1 MFAVDFV
8 YCLCLDLKRAALYT
22 SEVLFIVSNFMTK
35 QKKILSLPAISR
47 TKDYNFFR
55 LLSENV
61 ELYLR
66 VAEGISLKSIGF
78 YVGVKQGRS
87 FRSIPPLLCA
97 NYWYII
103 FLCARCFKRIREWCP
118 LFRKN
123 TWRTMNYSLGFN
135 VSQHECGWR

>member
-61 ELYLR
+61 ELFLR

-97 NYWYII
+97 NY
-103 FLCARCFKRIREWCP
+103 
-118 LFRKN
+118 
-123 TWRTMNYSLGFN
+123 
-135 VSQHECGWR
+135 